1 MLVYVRTHVRIG
13 ISSLKLVCCRDIMSY
28 KKEGGPYS
36 KQQQAERRK
45 KVNELYFEKNLSALK
60 IAEMLGVNRNTIN
73 EDIKL
78 AYLQTSE
85 SFPDDSILI
94 FLHSIK
100 KMESQRMDI
109 QKQLES
115 ESDFSKKIILQ
126 KFLFQIN
133 NSLTKFYQKM
143 TFHNYDVVHR
153 FRKNP
158 DPFY

>member
-1 MLVYVRTHVRIG
+1 M
-13 ISSLKLVCCRDIMSY
+13 DIMSS

-60 IAEMLGVNRNTIN
+60 IAEILGVNRNTIN

-78 AYLQTSE
+78 AYLQASE

-100 KMESQRMDI
+100 KMESQRLEI

-115 ESDFSKKIILQ
+115 ESDFSNKIILQ
-126 KFLFQIN
+126 KLLFQIN

-143 TFHNYDVVHR
+143 TFHNHDVVHR
-153 FRKNP
+153 FRKQP
-158 DPFY
+158 DPFHLIYGF

>member
-1 MLVYVRTHVRIG
+1 M
-13 ISSLKLVCCRDIMSY
+13 SS

-36 KQQQAERRK
+36 KQQQQERRK

-60 IAEMLGVNRNTIN
+60 IAEMLGVNRNTIT

-100 KMESQRMDI
+100 KMESQRLDI
-109 QKQLES
+109 QRQLES

>member
-1 MLVYVRTHVRIG
+1 M
-13 ISSLKLVCCRDIMSY
+13 DIMSS

-60 IAEMLGVNRNTIN
+60 IAEMLGVNRNTVN

-78 AYLQTSE
+78 VYLQASE

-100 KMESQRMDI
+100 KMESQRFEI

-115 ESDFSKKIILQ
+115 ESDFSNKIILQ
-126 KFLFQIN
+126 KLLYQIN

-143 TFHNYDVVHR
+143 TFHNHDVVHR
-153 FRKNP
+153 FRKQP
-158 DPFY
+158 DPFYSIYGF

>member
-1 MLVYVRTHVRIG
+1 M
-13 ISSLKLVCCRDIMSY
+13 DIMSS

-60 IAEMLGVNRNTIN
+60 IAKMLGVNRNTIN

-78 AYLQTSE
+78 AYLQASE

-100 KMESQRMDI
+100 KMESQR
-109 QKQLES
+109 LEFKNS
-115 ESDFSKKIILQ
+115 WTLKVIFLKKLFYRNYYFKLII
-126 KFLFQIN
+126 
-133 NSLTKFYQKM
+133 
-143 TFHNYDVVHR
+143 
-153 FRKNP
+153 P
-158 DPFY
+158 

>member
-1 MLVYVRTHVRIG
+1 M
-13 ISSLKLVCCRDIMSY
+13 SS

-60 IAEMLGVNRNTIN
+60 IAEMLGVNRNTIT

-153 FRKNP
+153 FRKEP
-158 DPFY
+158 DPFHSIYGF

>member
-1 MLVYVRTHVRIG
+1 M
-13 ISSLKLVCCRDIMSY
+13 DIMSS
-28 KKEGGPYS
+28 KKDGGPYS

-78 AYLQTSE
+78 VYLQASE

-100 KMESQRMDI
+100 KMESQRLEI

-115 ESDFSKKIILQ
+115 ESDFSNKIILQ
-126 KFLFQIN
+126 KLLFQIN
-133 NSLTKFYQKM
+133 QKR
-143 TFHNYDVVHR
+143 V
-153 FRKNP
+153 
-158 DPFY
+158 

>member
-1 MLVYVRTHVRIG
+1 M
-13 ISSLKLVCCRDIMSY
+13 DIMGS
-28 KKEGGPYS
+28 KKEGGPYT

-45 KVNELYFEKNLSALK
+45 KVNELYFEKHLSALK
-60 IAEMLGVNRNTIN
+60 IAEILGINRNTIN

-78 AYLQTSE
+78 AYLQASE

-100 KMESQRMDI
+100 KMESQRFEI
-109 QKQLES
+109 QKQLDS

-126 KFLFQIN
+126 KLLFQIN

-153 FRKNP
+153 FRKP
-158 DPFY
+158 IDPFYPIYNK

>member
-1 MLVYVRTHVRIG
+1 M
-13 ISSLKLVCCRDIMSY
+13 SS

-36 KQQQAERRK
+36 KQQQQERRK

-100 KMESQRMDI
+100 KMESQRLDI
-109 QKQLES
+109 QRQLES